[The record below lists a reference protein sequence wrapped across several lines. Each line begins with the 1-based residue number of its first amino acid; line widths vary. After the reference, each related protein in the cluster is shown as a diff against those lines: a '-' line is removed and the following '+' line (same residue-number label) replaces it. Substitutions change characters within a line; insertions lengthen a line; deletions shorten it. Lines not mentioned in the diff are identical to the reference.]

1 VILPHQLPAAAYA
14 AAAVPGLTLVLDHA
28 GKPRIADGD
37 LGAWAAAIRDLAAL
51 PTTMCK
57 LSGLVAEAPP
67 GAQARAFAAVAGVVL
82 GAFGADRVMFG
93 SDWPGCLL
101 ASDYAGLMALARALT
116 AGLSP
121 AERAA
126 VFGATAARAYRLAG
140 IAEAGTDTETG
151 SGAGPWH

>member
-1 VILPHQLPAAAYA
+1 
-14 AAAVPGLTLVLDHA
+14 
-28 GKPRIADGD
+28 
-37 LGAWAAAIRDLAAL
+37 
-51 PTTMCK
+51 
-57 LSGLVAEAPP
+57 
-67 GAQARAFAAVAGVVL
+67 
-82 GAFGADRVMFG
+82 
-93 SDWPGCLL
+93 
-101 ASDYAGLMALARALT
+101 MALARALT